1 MKISNR
7 FKLAMAW
14 LAGCEPEVL
23 NACTQ
28 AEKDKKM
35 TFGIAMLTAVIFSG
49 FAAAFT
55 GYTIFGSLPACL
67 AFALFWAGFV
77 LAIDRAILVFM
88 DRQTK
93 SNGKTWAIISVRLI
107 IVFVL
112 GYLNST
118 MMELKVFETE
128 IEAQIRQN
136 IDRETSTLKDS
147 LKIEHATLDSILLVK
162 QERLKRAE
170 SEHSTFMTGVGSGI
184 AELDAQIL
192 TLRNELIGEI
202 QGRVGSGRQGDGP
215 AAEELRIQIAAL
227 ESQKASMIQ
236 NAGIADASSVSAVAL
251 TEARK
256 AYEKAIQETD
266 EKHADLIEA
275 EKKDEQR
282 ILENHTYGFADR
294 YSALHQVASDQWFLA
309 AMFFL
314 LFFAFES
321 MAIILKLLSGKSEY
335 EKAIE
340 IIYAHREDE
349 QSIAMSATLEKLSKQ
364 YEKDSYF
371 YTEIARQGVNV
382 QHAMKTATSQESAI
396 LRAKA
401 ARLNQLAGDE
411 RAVATNAEAFVKAKV
426 DGIEKSLG
434 HIEGL
439 ANKPTS
445 NGVVHK
451 WLNDSVQKLVRGVE
465 KFLN

>member
-1 MKISNR
+1 MKTNQ
-7 FKLAMAW
+7 FKLVMGW

-23 NACTQ
+23 DACTK

-35 TFGIAMLTAVIFSG
+35 TFGIAMLAAVIFSG

-55 GYTIFGSLPACL
+55 GYTIFGSVPACL
-67 AFALFWAGFV
+67 VFALFWAGFV

-93 SNGKTWAIISVRLI
+93 NNGKTWAIISVRLI

-118 MMELKVFETE
+118 MMELKVFEKE
-128 IEAQIRQN
+128 IESQIRQN
-136 IDRETSTLKDS
+136 IDEKTLALKDS
-147 LKIEHATLDSILLVK
+147 LKMEHALLDSSLLAH
-162 QERLKRAE
+162 QERLKKAE
-170 SEHSTFMTGVGSGI
+170 DEHSTFMASVGSGI
-184 AELDAQIL
+184 AKLDAQIL
-192 TLRNELIGEI
+192 ALRNELIGEI
-202 QGRVGSGRQGDGP
+202 QGRVGSGHQGDGP

-227 ESQKASMIQ
+227 ESQKMSMLQ
-236 NAGIADASSVSAVAL
+236 SAGQADEASVSAIAL

-256 AYEKAIQETD
+256 VYEKATKESD
-266 EKHADLIEA
+266 EKHAQLNEA
-275 EKKDEQR
+275 EKKGEQR

-294 YSALHQVASDQWFLA
+294 YSALHQVASGQWFLA

-340 IIYAHREDE
+340 IIYANREDE
-349 QSIAMSATLEKLSKQ
+349 QSIAMQATLEKLAKQ
-364 YEKDSYF
+364 YEKDSHF
-371 YTEIARQGVNV
+371 YAEIARQGANV
-382 QHAMKTATSQESAI
+382 QHAMSTATIQESEI

-411 RAVATNAEAFVKAKV
+411 RAVATNTEAFVKAKV
-426 DGIEKSLG
+426 EGVEKSLE
-434 HIEGL
+434 HIQRL
-439 ANKPTS
+439 ASKPTS

-451 WLNDSVQKLVRGVE
+451 WLNDSVQKVVRGVE